1 MNIFEKLLKIQ
12 QEARV
17 TKDMHNDFGR
27 FNYRNAEMIFEALK
41 PICLKYGAVLRVTD
55 DVEEKCGK
63 PYIKAIARW
72 RVRFGIQFMSS
83 LLLCKHTV
91 DRKEKHVYTGEN

>member
-1 MNIFEKLLKIQ
+1 MNIFEKLLRIQ

-55 DVEEKCGK
+55 DVEEKCGR
-63 PYIKAIARW
+63 PYIKAIAELIAD
-72 RVRFGIQFMSS
+72 G
-83 LLLCKHTV
+83 TV
-91 DRKEKHVYTGEN
+91 KNIVAKYIKE